1 MDSYNQLNEVLV
13 HLFNHTM
20 KIEEQSLIREEFKDI
35 SMNDMHIMD
44 AIGIDQPTGGWF
56 LYRWMRRER
65 KLIGVMRSSIWK

>member
-44 AIGIDQPTGGWF
+44 AIGIDPPRSKERARCF
-56 LYRWMRRER
+56 LQNWQCR
-65 KLIGVMRSSIWK
+65 

>member
-44 AIGIDQPTGGWF
+44 AIGIDQPKTCHRLPG
-56 LYRWMRRER
+56 
-65 KLIGVMRSSIWK
+65 

>member
-35 SMNDMHIMD
+35 SVTDMHI
-44 AIGIDQPTGGWF
+44 GSRG
-56 LYRWMRRER
+56 
-65 KLIGVMRSSIWK
+65 